1 MGTSEKGRRDS
12 SPEHQ
17 VTTAPRWS
25 THGQEWALTAVIR
38 GTGALVDP
46 VGSELLLLIHPNI
59 SSV

>member
-1 MGTSEKGRRDS
+1 MGISGKGRRDS

-17 VTTAPRWS
+17 VTTAPRWG

-46 VGSELLLLIHPNI
+46 VGSELLLLIHSNI